1 MKRAEKFVDAKVS
14 HIAFNNGSLVF
25 QFVKSKGH
33 QNGEDYVGTWHVY
46 ANFCGPFFYLC
57 WYYHG
62 IIYIPRAIGKQD
74 FSIPRQILV

>member
-46 ANFCGPFFYLC
+46 ANFCGPFF
-57 WYYHG
+57 
-62 IIYIPRAIGKQD
+62 
-74 FSIPRQILV
+74 